1 MHLCPRSSY
10 TRGVARQQP
19 ASALATVTFSPCAQ
33 GLRACGK
40 ALELCAW
47 KAGHIPGA
55 LEPRRVNS
63 GPAARQHHKEWR
75 AAAVALT
82 GTVIAGLADPVRV
95 VCLLDT
101 ILPTFMT
108 KNSAERPT

>member
-1 MHLCPRSSY
+1 MHLCP
-10 TRGVARQQP
+10 
-19 ASALATVTFSPCAQ
+19 
-33 GLRACGK
+33 RACGK

-55 LEPRRVNS
+55 LESRRVNS

-82 GTVIAGLADPVRV
+82 GTVLAGLADPVRPEWPAG
-95 VCLLDT
+95 LELS
-101 ILPTFMT
+101 L
-108 KNSAERPT
+108 RPRRR